1 MSKKPAAAAPTSI
14 PGLSKAG
21 VSKAGYLLLICLWL
35 VWGTSWP
42 AMRIVFTELPI
53 WQFRAVTSAIS
64 GVVLLLIALAVKQR
78 WRVPRRHWAVL
89 ALAALFNMTLW
100 MVLVGYGLIF
110 IGAGHAAIIVY
121 TLPIWTAIL
130 SVLFLKEVMS
140 LRTILAL
147 IFGIAGVLVLLSSDF
162 EKIGTN
168 PIGAVFMLGAAVS
181 WAIGTIIVKRVHW
194 TIDLYAL
201 AGWQLLIGLVP
212 IAAIALATERFALHE
227 ASPQAM
233 WAGLYVMFVAL
244 IAGYA
249 LWFKIIEILPVTI
262 ASIGALMIP
271 VIGVASGALILGEP
285 VTWIEGLALVL
296 VLGAVSLVLFKRPG
310 GEKSPDAE

>member
-1 MSKKPAAAAPTSI
+1 MSNKPAAGALPSK
-14 PGLSKAG
+14 PGGSRAG
-21 VSKAGYLLLICLWL
+21 VSKAGFLLLICLWL

-42 AMRIVFTELPI
+42 AMRIVFTELPL
-53 WQFRAVTSAIS
+53 WQFRAAS
-64 GVVLLLIALAVKQR
+64 GAFAGIVLLLIALAVKQR
-78 WRVPRRHWAVL
+78 WRVPRRHWA
-89 ALAALFNMTLW
+89 ALVAAAAFNMTLW
-100 MVLVGYGLIF
+100 QVLVGYGLIN

-121 TLPIWTAIL
+121 TLPVWTTIL
-130 SVLFLKEVMS
+130 SVLFLKEAIGW
-140 LRTILAL
+140 RTILAL
-147 IFGIAGVLVLLSSDF
+147 IFGTAGVLVLLSSDF

-168 PIGAVFMLGAAVS
+168 PIGAVFVLGAAIS
-181 WAIGTIIVKRVHW
+181 WAIGTIIVKRVQW

-233 WAGLYVMFVAL
+233 WAGLYVVFGGL

-249 LWFKIIEILPVTI
+249 LWFKIVEILPVAV

-285 VTWIEGLALVL
+285 VTWIEGLALAL
-296 VLGAVSLVLFKRPG
+296 VLGAVSLVLFRKPG
-310 GEKSPDAE
+310 GKKSPDTE

>member
-1 MSKKPAAAAPTSI
+1 MGNKPAGAAKTKLGI
-14 PGLSKAG
+14 
-21 VSKAGYLLLICLWL
+21 LLLVCLWF

-42 AMRIVFTELPI
+42 AMRIVFTELPV
-53 WQFRAVTSAIS
+53 WQFRAVTCAFS
-64 GVVLLLIALAVKQR
+64 GAALLLIALAVKQR
-78 WRVPRRHWAVL
+78 WRVPRRHWAALVL
-89 ALAALFNMTLW
+89 AAFFNMTLW
-100 MVLVGYGLIF
+100 QVLVGYGLIY

-130 SVLFLKEVMS
+130 SILFLKEAMS
-140 LRTILAL
+140 WRTVLAL
-147 IFGIAGVLVLLSSDF
+147 IFGLAGVLVLLSSDF

-168 PIGAVFMLGAAVS
+168 PIGAVFVLGAAVS

-201 AGWQLLIGLVP
+201 AGWQLLIGLIP
-212 IAAIALATERFALHE
+212 IAVIALATERFALHE
-227 ASPQAM
+227 ASVQAM
-233 WAGLYVMFVAL
+233 WAGLYVMFLGL

-285 VTWIEGLALVL
+285 VGWIEGLALVL
-296 VLGAVSLVLFKRPG
+296 VLGAVSLVLFKKPA